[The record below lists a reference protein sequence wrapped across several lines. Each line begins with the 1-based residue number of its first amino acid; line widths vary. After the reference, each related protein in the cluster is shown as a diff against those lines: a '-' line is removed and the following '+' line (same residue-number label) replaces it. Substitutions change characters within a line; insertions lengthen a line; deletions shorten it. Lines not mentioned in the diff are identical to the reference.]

1 MKIRF
6 NGSKP
11 SSYYISYSV
20 IGNENVDRLEFVLN
34 SIHDGFDL
42 TQLTPRVNVK
52 SLDGSYKDVL
62 TSLDNTVSS
71 DGTITVYCVLRS
83 PLTSYEELEMQLV
96 FTGPAGTWQ
105 SEKFNLYLKGTMD
118 LEEDE
123 NPTFSQALQAKA
135 EIIVKDSKNEFP
147 SIGNPKN
154 IYICDEGIF
163 SYETEKGYILHANN
177 YLNINEIIVN
187 RGAE

>member
-52 SLDGSYKDVL
+52 SLDGLYKDVI
-62 TSLDNTVSS
+62 TNLDNSVSS
-71 DGTITVYCVLRS
+71 DGTITVYCILKS

-105 SEKFNLYLKGTMD
+105 SEKFNLYLKETMELD
-118 LEEDE
+118 NNED
-123 NPTFSQALQAKA
+123 PTFSQALAGKA
-135 EIIVKDSKNEFP
+135 EVIIKQSKSEFP
-147 SIGNPKN
+147 SIGNSKN
-154 IYICDEGIF
+154 FYVCDEGIF
-163 SYETEKGYILHANN
+163 IFDLENGYTLQANN
-177 YLNINEIIVN
+177 YLKIKEIRVN
-187 RGAE
+187 RGAA

>member
-1 MKIRF
+1 MQIRF

-20 IGNENVDRLEFVLN
+20 VGNENVDRLEFVLN

-52 SLDGSYKDVL
+52 SLDGTYKDVL
-62 TSLDNTVSS
+62 TSLDNSVSS

-96 FTGPAGTWQ
+96 FTGPQGNWQ
-105 SEKFNLYLKGTMD
+105 SEKFNLYIKETMELD
-118 LEEDE
+118 EDE
-123 NPTFSQALQAKA
+123 DPTFSQALESKA
-135 EIIVKDSKNEFP
+135 EVIVKEFKKDFP
-147 SIGNPKN
+147 SIGNPQN
-154 IYICDEGIF
+154 IYVCDEGVF
-163 SYETEKGYILHANN
+163 TFDSEYGYILRSNN
-177 YLNINEIIVN
+177 YIKIKEIRVS